1 MVDRAI
7 FLHDHPVP
15 TFHDKLFEREK
26 EIFKNVAE
34 DMLSAKKLACYP

>member
-15 TFHDKLFEREK
+15 TFPDKLFEKEK
-26 EIFKNVAE
+26 DILKNVAE
-34 DMLSAKKLACYP
+34 DMLSPNNLAC